1 MTQSTKT
8 ARSQRG
14 QLIIGGTAMMV
25 LMSMIFFGLL
35 LVLLNTAAISN
46 NSSKLQ
52 GIASEAAGLIAAKKW
67 FLGMERKEWD
77 QVKAESEAQES
88 VTKSLAAIGLPP
100 PSQFRV
106 KFIRGTVRDTQVV
119 VTKVSFN
126 VSGLQIVSGG
136 ILGNVVPSIH
146 ISGLATDSEHAVTKH
161 AMALILAVD
170 PSNPRIRR
178 GIRVPI
184 YNATNGQGQPLNGTV
199 LKAGR
204 SAGSF
209 PEAMLNLNC
218 PQSSIIY

>member
-1 MTQSTKT
+1 
-8 ARSQRG
+8 
-14 QLIIGGTAMMV
+14 MV
-25 LMSMIFFGLL
+25 VMSMIFFGLL
-35 LVLLNTAAISN
+35 LVLLNTAAIAN
-46 NSSKLQ
+46 NSSKIQ

-67 FLGMERKEWD
+67 FLGMERKEWNKE
-77 QVKAESEAQES
+77 QARKEAEES

-100 PSQFRV
+100 PSKFDV
-106 KFIRGTVRDTQVV
+106 KFMNGTVRNTSIV
-119 VTKVSFN
+119 VTRVSFD

-136 ILGNVVPSIH
+136 ILGNVVPSLH
-146 ISGLATDSEHAVTKH
+146 ISGTATDSEHAVTKH

-184 YNATNGQGQPLNGTV
+184 YNATNGQGQPLNGSV

-218 PQSSIIY
+218 PQSSHIY